1 MNATEIKIAVGEE
14 FQIVANLPLSCENT
28 VNWIKK

>member
-1 MNATEIKIAVGEE
+1 LNATEIKIAFGEE
-14 FQIVANLPLSCENT
+14 FQIVANFPLSSENT